1 VSKRFLRDNLV
12 TTIAAFAAGFLMFG
26 LQSYGGHHLDPKE
39 FGRAFALIGFYGI
52 VTRPA
57 ASFGRQ
63 VAWHTSRRS
72 EEERTRPSLAD
83 SVALRLMLW
92 LFAAGIVIA
101 GASTIFGTQLA
112 GFFHTTT
119 SEVIIIAWS
128 SPFMLAMAA
137 PRGVLQGEHRFTLW
151 AGLSLF
157 QPLLYVIGVIS
168 LITSYKV
175 NGVLF
180 AITAGSAISFFVG
193 IVCVR
198 ATFVRALHAPMR
210 MPWRKDAPFVVNGIV
225 ATLTN
230 GVFLS
235 ADVVTVQHYLSHQ
248 IAGQYAAVAAIGNVL
263 FSATLGV
270 VSVMFTNVVERQHR
284 GESSKQIVFAVI
296 ALFMTVSIVGA
307 IVLQFLGS
315 TILHYF
321 AGAKYEGASSYL
333 GWYAIGMGILS
344 WSTAVMHSQQ
354 ARNKFSLLWALIP
367 AVIARIVLLI
377 LFHHSPMQVVLIS
390 DALVLAFAMVLL
402 AMFLLDE
409 RRLANPPSHAQSSRA
424 SAMTPGTAVQPLI
437 EGAG

>member
-1 VSKRFLRDNLV
+1 
-12 TTIAAFAAGFLMFG
+12 MFG

-39 FGRAFALIGFYGI
+39 FGRAFALIGFYSI

-63 VAWHTSRRS
+63 VAWHTSRRMP
-72 EEERTRPSLAD
+72 EERSQPSLAD

-101 GASTIFGTQLA
+101 ATSTVFGSELA
-112 GFFHTTT
+112 GFFHTTVT
-119 SEVIIIAWS
+119 EVVIIAWS

-137 PRGVLQGEHRFTLW
+137 PKGILQGEHRFTLW
-151 AGLSLF
+151 AGLSLL
-157 QPLLYVIGVIS
+157 QPLLYVTGVIS
-168 LITSYKV
+168 LITSYQV
-175 NGVLF
+175 NGVLI
-180 AITAGSAISFFVG
+180 AITVGSGLSFVIG
-193 IVCVR
+193 VICVR
-198 ATFVRALHAPMR
+198 ATFARALKAPMR
-210 MPWRKDAPFVVNGIV
+210 MPWRKDSPFVVNGIV

-235 ADVVTVQHYLSHQ
+235 ADVVTVQHYLPHQ
-248 IAGQYAAVAAIGNVL
+248 VAGQYAAVAAIGNVL

-270 VSVMFTNVVERQHR
+270 VSVMFTNVAERQHR

-296 ALFMTVSIVGA
+296 ALFMIVSIVGA
-307 IVLQFLGS
+307 IVLQLLGT

-367 AVIARIVLLI
+367 AIIARIALLV

-390 DALVLAFAMVLL
+390 DALVLVFAMALL
-402 AMFLLDE
+402 FMFLSDE
-409 RRLANPPSHAQSSRA
+409 RQMTTRAEGTLNTSTPAKPHRA
-424 SAMTPGTAVQPLI
+424 SVQPLI